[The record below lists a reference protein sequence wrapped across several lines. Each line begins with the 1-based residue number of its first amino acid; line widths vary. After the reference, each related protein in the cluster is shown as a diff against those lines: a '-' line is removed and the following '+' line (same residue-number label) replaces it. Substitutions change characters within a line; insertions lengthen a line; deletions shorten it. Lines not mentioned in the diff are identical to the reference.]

1 MTVWMTRAL
10 QYRLP
15 LGQLL
20 SRNAGASSSQALREV
35 STMLSRIA
43 ILHSLSVIGLANLF
57 SGIRGTLE
65 AIRGFVQGFRTEGRG
80 SVNEQMFRTIVSG
93 WICRRREGSLSICQL
108 SERSRIAPNRHTD
121 APALSSPRDRHERE
135 TIWRMKR
142 VHGAI

>member
-65 AIRGFVQGFRTEGRG
+65 AIRGFV
-80 SVNEQMFRTIVSG
+80 
-93 WICRRREGSLSICQL
+93 
-108 SERSRIAPNRHTD
+108 
-121 APALSSPRDRHERE
+121 
-135 TIWRMKR
+135 
-142 VHGAI
+142 